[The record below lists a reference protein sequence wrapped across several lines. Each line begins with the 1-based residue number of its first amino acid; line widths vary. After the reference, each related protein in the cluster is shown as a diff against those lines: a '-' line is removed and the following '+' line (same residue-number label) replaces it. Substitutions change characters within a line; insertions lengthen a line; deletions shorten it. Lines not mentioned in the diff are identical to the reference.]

1 LHFKTANVNL
11 HKDLTIQQQNINQL
25 ICKLKGLLMKKM
37 LSVAAII
44 ATGLFASQ
52 ASAAVMEC
60 FVDTQAYDHFTE
72 GYCGAIVSNV
82 RSTTA
87 VFRVTGTSKPI
98 NSVIWSEKAS
108 SCGTSGTSCSI
119 TIYPFHEYTAKAT
132 VLYQDGTWDTAS
144 AIAMF
149 EDGR

>member
-1 LHFKTANVNL
+1 MLQ
-11 HKDLTIQQQNINQL
+11 HKNNHSL
-25 ICKLKGLLMKKM
+25 KLKGLFMKKI

-44 ATGLFASQ
+44 ATGLFSAQ
-52 ASAAVMEC
+52 ASATVMEC

-72 GYCGAIVSNV
+72 GYCGAIINNA

-98 NSVIWSEKAS
+98 SSVIWSEKAS

-132 VLYQDGTWDTAS
+132 VLYQDGTWEATSATAS
-144 AIAMF
+144 F